1 MSTLSPSSLDYV
13 IQVSEEH
20 EAFRKIVREFA
31 EKELAPLAAK
41 IDKENE
47 MDMELVRKAG
57 RLGLFGVP
65 FPEEYGGSSGDDLS
79 LVLATEELA
88 RFSAAFSAV
97 VGANYLVSV
106 PVFLFGTDEQKK
118 KFLTPIAR
126 GEKIAAHAM
135 TEPGAG
141 SDVAGITT
149 TATKDG
155 GKYVINGKK
164 MFITNGDKADLY
176 LIFARTSPPEEGK
189 RHRGV
194 TAFIVEKGTVGLK
207 VGQRINTIGLRGDQ
221 PVELVFENLEVPE
234 GNIVG
239 EIGRG
244 VSVALTTYDHGRVG
258 VAAQGTGLAQAAL
271 EAALN
276 YSTQRQTFGEYL
288 LTYQQV
294 QFKIAE
300 MAAAVQTARLLT
312 YWAATL
318 TMKGKD
324 FIKASSIA
332 KIAATEAAESNA
344 HKAMMI
350 MGAYGVSADM
360 QVERILRDSQVIK
373 TYEGTNDIQRLTI
386 MKEIAKEMGVM
397 GQP

>member
-1 MSTLSPSSLDYV
+1 MSTLSHSSMDYS
-13 IQVSEEH
+13 IEVSEDH
-20 EAFRKIVREFA
+20 EAFRKIVRDFA
-31 EKELAPLAAK
+31 EKELAPVAQK
-41 IDKENE
+41 IDVENE
-47 MDMELVRKAG
+47 MDMGLVRKAG
-57 RLGLFGVP
+57 ELGLFGIP
-65 FPEEYGGSSGDDLS
+65 FPQEYGGSSGDDLS
-79 LVLATEELA
+79 LVLTSEELA

-106 PVFLFGTDEQKK
+106 PLFIFGNDEQKK

-126 GEKIAAHAM
+126 GQKLAAHAM
-135 TEPGAG
+135 TEPGTG

-149 TATKDG
+149 SARKDG
-155 GKYVINGKK
+155 QKYVINGKK

-176 LIFARTSPPEEGK
+176 MVFARTGPPEEGK

-194 TAFIVEKGTVGLK
+194 TAFMVEKGTPGLK

-221 PVELVFENLEVPE
+221 PVELVFENMEVPE
-234 GNIVG
+234 ENIVG
-239 EIGRG
+239 EMGRG
-244 VSVALTTYDHGRVG
+244 VNVALTTYDHGRVG

-288 LTYQQV
+288 LSYQQV

-318 TMKGKD
+318 THKGTN

-344 HKAMMI
+344 QKAMLI
-350 MGAYGVSADM
+350 MGAYGVSSDM

-386 MKEIAKEMGVM
+386 MKEIGKEMGVV
-397 GQP
+397 G